1 MLLFMSL
8 SSEGCHLFSL
18 FGVMIY
24 NAALHF
30 HTFSKCGVNLNAALL

>member
-1 MLLFMSL
+1 MSL
-8 SSEGCHLFSL
+8 SYERRHLFSL

-24 NAALHF
+24 NAARRF